1 MPHNDSACSQKEAYV
16 IIIDGAALVN
26 ILKPAMSETFDN
38 YASMFME
45 HIRRQFVGYVCRV
58 DIVIDMY
65 TTDSLKIIT
74 QRKRGN
80 RTRRRVEG
88 RKKFSAN

>member
-1 MPHNDSACSQKEAYV
+1 MTVPACM
-16 IIIDGAALVN
+16 IIIDGAALVY
-26 ILKPAMSETFDN
+26 ILKPAMSETFDD
-38 YASMFME
+38 YASMYME
-45 HIRRQFVGYVCRV
+45 HIRRQFISSVCRV

-80 RTRRRVEG
+80 GTRRRVEG
-88 RKKFSAN
+88 LKKSSAS